1 MNGYVIVVAVLAVGG
16 VVWGA
21 HRHRR
26 ARAKAP
32 AYLRLFD
39 ASRLPD
45 AIRVVPLDRRSIVV
59 SEWMERT
66 AAALTEQGFEDAGC
80 FTFDGAHHVTI
91 RLLAHPTHCVHAAL
105 YDHATSGRWLDIVT
119 TYANGD
125 QVTFTTRAGVD
136 RDPAPGHN
144 VVQVRG
150 AGVYAPFARACTE
163 RPMGVFKSV
172 NGTSVANQFENA
184 WVKWLEWKRGTTRL
198 TAAAAA

>member
-1 MNGYVIVVAVLAVGG
+1 MNGFAVGAAVVAVAGIAWG
-16 VVWGA
+16 V

-26 ARAKAP
+26 GRALPP

-39 ASRLPD
+39 ASRLPE
-45 AIRVVPLDRRSIVV
+45 AIRVVRLERRSIAV

-66 AAALTEQGFEDAGC
+66 ASALVEQGFEDAGY
-80 FTFDGAHHVTI
+80 FTFHGAHDVTI
-91 RLLAHPTHCVHAAL
+91 RLLAHPAHCVHAAL
-105 YDHATSGRWLDIVT
+105 YDHATSGRWMDVVT

-125 QVTFTTRAGVD
+125 QVTFTTRAGAD

-150 AGVYAPFARACTE
+150 VGVYAPFARACTE
-163 RPMGVFKSV
+163 RPMGVFRSV
-172 NGTSVANQFENA
+172 NAGTVANEFENA

-198 TAAAAA
+198 PVAAAA